1 MVLIGIVGL
10 KRTGKDTMAD
20 YLIKNYGYNKVAF
33 ADPIKDILNILF
45 GWDKELLE
53 SNMKDEKCELDVIPR
68 DMMKWIG
75 TDIFQ
80 YEIYKKFPN
89 LKIKKNTIW
98 VEAIKNKIKDI
109 DKTVISDVR
118 FLHEVEFIKE
128 NNGILVYI
136 DKIELTTGLDYDL
149 DIIIK
154 NYIDYKVENKD
165 TKDKFY
171 KNINNFVLMALCATK
186 NV

>member
-10 KRTGKDTMAD
+10 KRTGKDTMGD
-20 YLIKNYGYNKVAF
+20 YLVKKYGYNKVAF
-33 ADPIKDILNILF
+33 ADPIKDILKILF
-45 GWDKELLE
+45 GWDRSFLE
-53 SNMKDEKCELDVIPR
+53 SNMKDEHSELDIIPR

-98 VEAIKNKIKDI
+98 IEAIKNKIKDI

-118 FLHEVEFIKE
+118 FLHEVEFIRE
-128 NNGILVYI
+128 NNGILIYI
-136 DKIELTTGLDYDL
+136 DMKELNMNLDYDL
-149 DIIIK
+149 NTIIRNNI
-154 NYIDYKVENKD
+154 NYRVENKS
-165 TKDKFY
+165 TKNDFY
-171 KNINNFVLMALCATK
+171 KNIDNLIMKING
-186 NV
+186 NIY